1 MVPNG
6 FGRVKTIFSIFPRK
20 IGLLRTSLDFSGP
33 RYGGRCEIRTHE
45 DLATLPVF
53 KTGAF
58 NRSANLPA
66 REINYLRHD
75 TFRATG
81 TCIPIA
87 SASGFERRQPRILG
101 YSERAFE

>member
-20 IGLLRTSLDFSGP
+20 IGLLRTSLDFFGP

-58 NRSANLPA
+58 NRSANLPGLA
-66 REINYLRHD
+66 CRPRGSDNTMQYHMLAGKLRG
-75 TFRATG
+75 AG
-81 TCIPIA
+81 A
-87 SASGFERRQPRILG
+87 LK
-101 YSERAFE
+101 